1 MEEEKAKTRADF
13 DTDSE
18 WYTYKVTHRS
28 LFEEKHQ
35 DEENKNEIP
44 PAIYQCRLCGYIIN
58 ETIPPFVKL
67 EDYKGKCPGCGCTID
82 AKNYRLVKPEHLK
95 KAEEYKKEK
104 ELKKKQEKNSE
115 KRLLTLK
122 ANSLKKK
129 IKEKLMDI
137 YEDLKKE
144 LELGNIDAKRFSQ
157 LLINLFYNV
166 IKYNKSSVL
175 DISWSEF
182 RNLTFDMADNVLNT
196 YNIKEELEDI
206 LADYE
211 KDKDDMYLEYS
222 LKIAN
227 DAKYSQEDLESMQ
240 EVEKDIAVLEN
251 QIDAR
256 KNMNDEY
263 MKRVEK
269 NQERL
274 ESKYELDLRKQL
286 KSLSVKEPK
295 AKNKK

>member
-1 MEEEKAKTRADF
+1 MEEENPKTRADF
-13 DTDSE
+13 NTDSE

-28 LFEEKHQ
+28 LFEEESS

-67 EDYKGKCPGCGCTID
+67 EDYEGKCPGCGCVID
-82 AKNYRLVKPEHLK
+82 AKNYRLVKSEHLK

-104 ELKKKQEKNSE
+104 ELRKKQEENSE
-115 KRLLTLK
+115 KKLLTLK

-129 IKEKLMDI
+129 IKEELMDI

-166 IKYNKSSVL
+166 IKYNKSNVI

-182 RNLTFDMADNVLNT
+182 RDLTFDMAGNILDT
-196 YNIKEELEDI
+196 YNIKEELEDV
-206 LADYE
+206 LTDYE
-211 KDKDDMYLEYS
+211 KEKDDMYLEYS

-227 DAKYSQEDLESMQ
+227 DAKSSQEDLESIQ
-240 EVEKDIAVLEN
+240 KIEKDIALLES
-251 QIDAR
+251 QISTR
-256 KNMNDEY
+256 KDINDEY

-274 ESKYELDLRKQL
+274 EDKYELDLKKQL

-295 AKNKK
+295 LKNKK